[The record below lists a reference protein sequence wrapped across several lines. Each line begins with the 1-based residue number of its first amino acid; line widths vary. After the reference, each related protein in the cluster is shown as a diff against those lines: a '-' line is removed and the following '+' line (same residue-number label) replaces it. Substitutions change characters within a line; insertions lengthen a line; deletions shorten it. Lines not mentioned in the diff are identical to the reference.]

1 MTKKSQETHTAV
13 RGRGLSP
20 ASLAVKRACDICFA
34 LLSIVVFSPLCL
46 VIYLAIRL
54 EDGGPAVFRQER
66 IGYRGKPF
74 VLFKFRSMRTSSE
87 SDGMPQLCREHDDRL
102 TRVGSF
108 IRAHHLDEFPQLWNV
123 LRGEMSFVG
132 WRPERRYFIDQIVA
146 VNPDYEL
153 LYQIRP
159 GLFSIA
165 TLYNGYTDTLDKM
178 LERLRLDLVY
188 LRTRSFWLDAKI
200 VFLTAFSIFRGK
212 KF

>member
-1 MTKKSQETHTAV
+1 MTKNPQDSRPAS
-13 RGRGLSP
+13 RSRSLSP
-20 ASLAVKRACDICFA
+20 ASLAVKRVCDVFSAI
-34 LLSIVVFSPLCL
+34 LSIVVFSPLCL

-54 EDGGPAVFRQER
+54 EDGGPAIFRQER

-74 VLFKFRSMRTSSE
+74 VLYKFRSMRTTSE
-87 SDGMPQLCREHDDRL
+87 SDGQPVLCRENDDRL
-102 TRVGSF
+102 TRVGRF

-132 WRPERRYFIDQIVA
+132 WRPERLYFIDQIMA

-165 TLYNGYTDTLDKM
+165 TLYNGYTDTMDKM

-188 LRTRSFWLDAKI
+188 MRTRSFWLDAKI
-200 VFLTAFSIFRGK
+200 VLLTVFSIFRGK